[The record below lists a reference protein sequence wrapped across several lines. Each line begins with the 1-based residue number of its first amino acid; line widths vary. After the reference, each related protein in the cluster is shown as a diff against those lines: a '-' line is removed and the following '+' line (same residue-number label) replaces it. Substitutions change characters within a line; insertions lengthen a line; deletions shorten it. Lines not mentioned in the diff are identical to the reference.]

1 MITKVGAG
9 HSRRNE
15 RELRARNHADP
26 LDGDLQL
33 TSRDRE
39 DVLGAVGPEADGFH
53 NFFVALVHYYLLHT
67 PQGSIHELGG
77 HILRG
82 REERAWAEVA
92 AKYGCT
98 GT

>member
-15 RELRARNHADP
+15 WELRARNHADP

-39 DVLGAVGPEADGFH
+39 DVIGAIWAEADGFH
-53 NFFVALVHYYLLHT
+53 NFFVGFVHYYLLHT
-67 PQGSIHELGG
+67 PKCSIDELGG
-77 HILRG
+77 HILRARG
-82 REERAWAEVA
+82 AEMSPKVD